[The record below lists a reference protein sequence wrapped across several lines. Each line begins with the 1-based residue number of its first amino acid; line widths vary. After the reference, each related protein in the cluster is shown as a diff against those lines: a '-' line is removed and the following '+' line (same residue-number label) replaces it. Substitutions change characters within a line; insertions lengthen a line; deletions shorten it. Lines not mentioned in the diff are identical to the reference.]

1 MNNNSDKK
9 TISLSAA
16 VSVFLHTV
24 IVLIFVFIR
33 FETGPI
39 ETQKTELFFL
49 RMVDEKPAPE
59 KQSEETQPRT
69 ESSPAKDTVRKPRAI
84 DTADIFEPDITIPVD
99 IPARTEPQISPE
111 TLLRQEKKHEV
122 FTPLANGKPI
132 PLPTRTEALS
142 PFQRGETLFPGTP
155 IELKPSG
162 SADDKHLTVPPEKV
176 SDERRRFSGEIMGV
190 KMDGPL
196 LLVPGAIH
204 FARSVKWGFRD
215 LFSRRNLKLIREKRF
230 AGITEKDV
238 RFLILIWRDGLLDPQ
253 KLSPH
258 DRLFLSKSRGE
269 KIQTNKACLERMSIR
284 GLTTSLM
291 VNGHVVFRTNVS
303 RDEMLSV
310 LSMETADTEKQIE
323 NEMCLRYIELIATC
337 YDTGKK
343 TAVIPE

>member
-16 VSVFLHTV
+16 VSVFLHAV
-24 IVLIFVFIR
+24 IVLIFIFVR
-33 FETGPI
+33 FETGPT
-39 ETQKTELFFL
+39 ETQVTELFFM

-59 KQSEETQPRT
+59 KQSEETQPRP
-69 ESSPAKDTVRKPRAI
+69 ESSPAKESVKKSEAI
-84 DTADIFEPDITIPVD
+84 DTEDTFEPDITIPVD
-99 IPARTEPQISPE
+99 IPDRTEPQTSPE
-111 TLLRQEKKHEV
+111 TLLRQEKKHEL
-122 FTPLANGKPI
+122 FTPLANGKPM
-132 PLPTRTEALS
+132 PLPTRTEPLS

-155 IELKPSG
+155 IEMKPSG
-162 SADDKHLTVPPEKV
+162 STDDKSPAIPPEKA

-204 FARSVKWGFRD
+204 FTRSVKWKFRD
-215 LFSRRNLKLIREKRF
+215 LFSRRNLKLIRKKRF
-230 AGITEKDV
+230 AGITEKDL

-253 KLSPH
+253 KLSPL
-258 DRLFLSKSRGE
+258 DRIFLSKSRGE
-269 KIQTNKACLERMSIR
+269 KIQTNRACLERMSIR

-291 VNGHVVFRTNVS
+291 VDSHVVFRTNVS

-310 LSMETADTEKQIE
+310 LSMETVDNEKQIE
-323 NEMCLRYIELIATC
+323 NKMFLRYIELIVAC

-343 TAVIPE
+343 TVVIPE